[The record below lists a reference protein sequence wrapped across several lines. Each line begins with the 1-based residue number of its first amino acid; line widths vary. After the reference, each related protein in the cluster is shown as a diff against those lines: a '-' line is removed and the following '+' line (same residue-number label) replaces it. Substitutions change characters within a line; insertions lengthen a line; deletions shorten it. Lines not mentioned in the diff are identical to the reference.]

1 MVQINMPAA
10 RGNLGPV
17 VAHCVIGGAPPNFRS
32 RRTSCRSEVDSD
44 TDEDDPMR
52 SFPPALAKLQ
62 N

>member
-1 MVQINMPAA
+1 MTGCGALRNRRGAA
-10 RGNLGPV
+10 QFPESKDKLPLR
-17 VAHCVIGGAPPNFRS
+17 
-32 RRTSCRSEVDSD
+32 VDSD